1 MEFWKLAFTSRGVEV
16 TEFLDP
22 NTQMVDFL
30 LPASLQQRYPKS
42 EVSIEVVSMI
52 DIPADRQDSIGRW
65 LHEVSPETETAL
77 RNFEL
82 KPDLFEWQDLN
93 SGTAK

>member
-1 MEFWKLAFTSRGVEV
+1 MI
-16 TEFLDP
+16 
-22 NTQMVDFL
+22 DFL
-30 LPASLQQRYPKS
+30 LPVALQQRYPKS
-42 EVSIEVVSMI
+42 EISVKMVSMI
-52 DIPADRQDSIGRW
+52 DIPQDRQDSIGRW

-93 SGTAK
+93 AGTVK